1 MLTGH
6 TIQGGKGN
14 KTKVKV
20 IADSLNQQ
28 YEALIANFLM
38 IQLLDMKKYPH
49 QSVSTY
55 PFHLKVQD
63 SAGIINAFR

>member
-20 IADSLNQQ
+20 IADNLNQQ
-28 YEALIANFLM
+28 VQAILDNFLM
-38 IQLLDMKKYPH
+38 IQLMILNNI
-49 QSVSTY
+49 
-55 PFHLKVQD
+55 
-63 SAGIINAFR
+63 AIN